1 MVQIRVKFRKA
12 LVHVVTNF
20 SSLQRPGRSQNRDL
34 RERFK
39 GRERAPFVNIVR
51 LEDPEGRVRAHEI
64 KHLGLDHLDVG
75 PEVVQR
81 KRDLDEFLLFHE
93 QFVRTIVDNVFPENG
108 GSQGLVM
115 RCVSKNQAQ
124 A

>member
-1 MVQIRVKFRKA
+1 MVQIRVKFCKA

-64 KHLGLDHLDVG
+64 EHLRLNHFDVG

-81 KRDLDEFLLFHE
+81 ERNLDKFLLFHE
-93 QFVRTIVDNVFPENG
+93 EFIRAVVNNIFPENG
-108 GSQGLVM
+108 GSQWLVM
-115 RCVSKNQAQ
+115 QYVSKNQT
-124 A
+124 